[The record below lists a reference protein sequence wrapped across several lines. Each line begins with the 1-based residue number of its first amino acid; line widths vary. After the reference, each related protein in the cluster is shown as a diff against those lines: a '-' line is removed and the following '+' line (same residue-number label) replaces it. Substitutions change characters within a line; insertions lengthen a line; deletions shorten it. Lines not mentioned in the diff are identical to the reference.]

1 MESNKKVSIAAG
13 SVGSMTL
20 LSRLFG
26 FIRDMVIASA
36 FGATAQADAF
46 FVAFRIPNIQRRILG
61 EGAVSA
67 AMIPVYGEYLN
78 TKSVQDTEDFASNLF
93 NIQFIILVLAS
104 LGIVVFAPY
113 VIMLFA
119 PGFID
124 EPDKYNMTV
133 TLTRWMGPYL
143 VLVGMSAFCMG
154 ILNTHG
160 FFKLP
165 AAAPILVNVCMILG
179 IWLLSPFLEEPIL
192 GMALG
197 VLIGGVFQ
205 FLVQLPATL
214 RHGLTFK
221 WVLNWK
227 HAGIIKVGKLL
238 GPAVLGFGVYEINIL
253 ADTILASLL
262 AGGSISY
269 LYYANRLVQLPLG
282 VFGVALGIAILPTLT
297 AHAVKKEFSELR
309 DTLAFSIRLVLFI
322 TIPATVGLII
332 LSFPIIN
339 TLWERGEFGRSTTL
353 GTQMALIY
361 YAIGLCAFAGT
372 KVLVSAFYS
381 LQDTKTPMKIGIY
394 TMLLNIGLG
403 VLLMGP
409 LKHGG
414 LALATSIASIFNA
427 AFLVYILKK
436 RLGRLGGRKIM
447 RSILRL
453 TLTSFVMG
461 VLIYYFNQGFFD
473 TEASLY
479 YRLTILT
486 AEILLGVLSFG
497 AISYFAKNEELF
509 FMIKLFKDRKA

>member
-1 MESNKKVSIAAG
+1 
-13 SVGSMTL
+13 
-20 LSRLFG
+20 
-26 FIRDMVIASA
+26 
-36 FGATAQADAF
+36 
-46 FVAFRIPNIQRRILG
+46 
-61 EGAVSA
+61 
-67 AMIPVYGEYLN
+67 
-78 TKSVQDTEDFASNLF
+78 
-93 NIQFIILVLAS
+93 
-104 LGIVVFAPY
+104 
-113 VIMLFA
+113 
-119 PGFID
+119 
-124 EPDKYNMTV
+124 
-133 TLTRWMGPYL
+133 
-143 VLVGMSAFCMG
+143 MG

-179 IWLLSPFLEEPIL
+179 IWLLSPFLEEAIL

-253 ADTILASLL
+253 VDTILASLL

-309 DTLAFSIRLVLFI
+309 DTLAFGIRLVLFI

-479 YRLTILT
+479 YRLIILT
-486 AEILLGVLSFG
+486 AEIALGVLCFG
-497 AISYFAKNEELF
+497 AISYFTKNEELF
-509 FMIKLFKDRKA
+509 FMIRLFKERKA